1 MAYRQSERRV
11 YLIMSI
17 SVRLVDDAIKY
28 EVRDA
33 YKSPFL
39 TNLALG

>member
-1 MAYRQSERRV
+1 
-11 YLIMSI
+11 MSI